1 MKKAVLAAT
10 AAALLV
16 FVPQSASA
24 DPILL
29 DQWYTFVFGGT
40 GSSFASGTGGTLG
53 VNPASISAPDPSW
66 TFTLAQAGS
75 LTVIDGF
82 SSGDQFQITNFGS
95 AIGITSAAS
104 TGSDCSNDITACL
117 NNAAMSQ
124 GTFNLAAGD
133 YSISGTAL
141 TSPFGGGAAFFRVS
155 SVAGVPEPG
164 TWAMMLLGFGAM
176 GFSLRRNRKQDVG
189 QRLQSA

>member
-1 MKKAVLAAT
+1 MKKSVLAAT

-29 DQWYTFVFGGT
+29 DQWYTFGFGGT
-40 GSSFASGTGGTLG
+40 GSSLVSGAAAILGT
-53 VNPASISAPDPSW
+53 NPVSIAAPDPSW

-82 SSGDQFQITNFGS
+82 NSGDQFEITNFGI
-95 AIGITSAAS
+95 AIGITSAPVLES
-104 TGSDCSNDITACL
+104 NCGNDITACL

-124 GTFNLAAGD
+124 GTFNLGAGN
-133 YSISGTAL
+133 YSIGGTA
-141 TSPFGGGAAFFRVS
+141 TASPFGGGAGFFRVS
-155 SVAGVPEPG
+155 SVAPVPEPA
-164 TWAMMLLGFGAM
+164 TWAMMLLGFGAV
-176 GFSLRRNRKQDVG
+176 GFSLRRNRKQDV
-189 QRLQSA
+189 RLRFRTA